1 MFSLCLNPLKNE
13 TTTKK
18 THETGK
24 QDTQKAQQEKHAH
37 NGHKKTAAYILIR
50 AAAFISLP

>member
-1 MFSLCLNPLKNE
+1 MSQPPKNE

-18 THETGK
+18 HMKQANKTHKKHSKKNTRTTG
-24 QDTQKAQQEKHAH
+24 T
-37 NGHKKTAAYILIR
+37 KKTAAYILIR

>member
-1 MFSLCLNPLKNE
+1 MSQPPKNE